1 MALFGP
7 RDLFLSFAK
16 DGSLTEPYCSQAK
29 SPIKRCP
36 HAGPK
41 AKLFFFF
48 PFLSSE
54 EAILG
59 ATWRQTKINAFYAGA
74 HIWAWKRPLH
84 PALHFF
90 RSLMSSPRFPFVW
103 PLGTGKTF
111 FEVSSSIEY
120 LHLTTSE
127 EIPALPELVDHIFR
141 SAKGC
146 SCRCEV
152 KLHLLRNLSLTHP

>member
-48 PFLSSE
+48 SFPFLGGGNLGSDMKTDQNKCLLCWRSYMGMKKAIAPSTAFLSISYVVSE
-54 EAILG
+54 I
-59 ATWRQTKINAFYAGA
+59 
-74 HIWAWKRPLH
+74 
-84 PALHFF
+84 
-90 RSLMSSPRFPFVW
+90 SLRLASRH
-103 PLGTGKTF
+103 G
-111 FEVSSSIEY
+111 
-120 LHLTTSE
+120 
-127 EIPALPELVDHIFR
+127 
-141 SAKGC
+141 
-146 SCRCEV
+146 
-152 KLHLLRNLSLTHP
+152 